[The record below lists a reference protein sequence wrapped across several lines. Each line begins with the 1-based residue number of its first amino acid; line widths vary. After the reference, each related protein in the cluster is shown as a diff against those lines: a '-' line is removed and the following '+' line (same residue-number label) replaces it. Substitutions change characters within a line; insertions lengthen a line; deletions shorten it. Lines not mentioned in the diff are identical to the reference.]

1 MSLVELFVCLFFSS
15 CSGAKA
21 RKNHRYSNN
30 MGIKNRYLIPETIK
44 LVMCCRPH
52 ALGSNLAL
60 ANVNFF
66 PVKLKRDLHFD
77 HRRTGNFFAG
87 SGGGGGVNHLPK
99 KNLTSC
105 PLRKSRKETR
115 AILQYC
121 NAVLALLA
129 YGGGSR
135 QFFLVNTK
143 FAHKLR
149 HHKQTFG
156 KIATTLVLR

>member
-77 HRRTGNFFAG
+77 HRRAGNFLP
-87 SGGGGGVNHLPK
+87 GGGGWGGGKPFAQKKSHKLPITEESK
-99 KNLTSC
+99 RNEG
-105 PLRKSRKETR
+105 RI
-115 AILQYC
+115 AIL
-121 NAVLALLA
+121 
-129 YGGGSR
+129 
-135 QFFLVNTK
+135 
-143 FAHKLR
+143 
-149 HHKQTFG
+149 
-156 KIATTLVLR
+156 

>member
-15 CSGAKA
+15 FSGAKA

-77 HRRTGNFFAG
+77 HRRTGNFLPG
-87 SGGGGGVNHLPK
+87 VGVNHLPK

-105 PLRKSRKETR
+105 PLRVEKKRGP
-115 AILQYC
+115 YC
-121 NAVLALLA
+121 NIVMPYWHYWHMEVARDSFSWSIPRDRKSV
-129 YGGGSR
+129 
-135 QFFLVNTK
+135 V
-143 FAHKLR
+143 
-149 HHKQTFG
+149 
-156 KIATTLVLR
+156 

>member
-15 CSGAKA
+15 FSGAKA

-77 HRRTGNFFAG
+77 HRRTGNFLPG
-87 SGGGGGVNHLPK
+87 VGVNHLPK

-105 PLRKSRKETR
+105 PLRVEKKRGP
-115 AILQYC
+115 YC
-121 NAVLALLA
+121 NIVMPYWHYWHMEVARDSFSWSIPSLRINYVAINKHLE
-129 YGGGSR
+129 
-135 QFFLVNTK
+135 
-143 FAHKLR
+143 KLPP
-149 HHKQTFG
+149 H
-156 KIATTLVLR
+156 LY